1 MHSITKH
8 GLEAITRSIAD
19 EQIKFFADKAA
30 FWILRSTLL
39 VADLHW
45 GKTAT
50 FQAAGIP
57 IPEAVL
63 ADDLKRLTTLIG
75 ASGAKKV
82 LVLGDLIH
90 SKGALTPQCCEM
102 ISAWR
107 RSQPVSMAVVLGN
120 HDRAMRS
127 VPDSWDIENLGESA
141 IDGPFCF
148 RHEPHESLTHHVWA
162 GHMHPMLRMEAG
174 PDRLRLPCFW
184 LRERMTL
191 LPAFSVFTR
200 GSNIKLQRRE
210 CAMMVHERRIF
221 AVGDI
226 TSGSATE
233 NQPLA

>member
-1 MHSITKH
+1 MECMQKRS
-8 GLEAITRSIAD
+8 LEYIAQTISG
-19 EQIKFFADKAA
+19 EEIRFFADKAA
-30 FWILRSTLL
+30 FWIRRSTLL

-57 IPEAVL
+57 IPETVL
-63 ADDLKRLTTLIG
+63 IEDLRRLTSLIRACG
-75 ASGAKKV
+75 AERIV
-82 LVLGDLIH
+82 VLGDLIH
-90 SKGALTPQCCEM
+90 SISALTPQCREI

-120 HDRAMRS
+120 HDRAMRF
-127 VPDSWDIENLGESA
+127 VPESWDIENLGESA

-148 RHEPHESLTHHVWA
+148 RHEPHESPTHHVWA
-162 GHMHPMLRMEAG
+162 GHVHPMLMLGAG

-200 GSNIKLQRRE
+200 GANIKLNSGE
-210 CAMMVHERRIF
+210 CAMMVHDQGIF
-221 AVGDI
+221 PVGEMLRQ
-226 TSGSATE
+226 SEVQA
-233 NQPLA
+233 